1 MLELVE
7 RYSQL
12 FGPSGAED
20 RVISA
25 FAADMRACGFQP
37 QVDVLGN
44 VIVPVRPPDEGYPH
58 FMVSAHL
65 DEIGVVIRSIS
76 DDGFLRV
83 HRVGGMHD
91 RVIPGQHFVFLSD
104 DGTLINGVAGVKA
117 KHASDA
123 QELSQ
128 APNIDD
134 VYIDVLARSAVEV
147 HAMGLRVGCL
157 GTFDAELMTRGD
169 LVCGKAL
176 DDRAAVAVLVEL
188 GRRLKTGDFRA
199 GLTIVGTV
207 QEEFSIR
214 GGVPAAA
221 AVQPDVALC
230 LDIAL
235 ATDTPDM
242 QGVGHLPLGGGA
254 VLSGFSRAAV
264 NGIIPNPKLVAY
276 ARTVAASHDI
286 PVMFGVM
293 QGGLTDGSF
302 MQYAGRGIPVLDLGF
317 ATRYTHTPIETCSLS
332 DLEALVRLCEAM
344 IREAPRHFDLTRG
357 EVLPQRVGQVEQAHD

>member
-1 MLELVE
+1 MLELVQ

-20 RVISA
+20 RVIAA
-25 FAADMRACGFQP
+25 FVEDMRACGLHP
-37 QVDVLGN
+37 QIDALGN

-65 DEIGVVIRSIS
+65 DEIGVVIRAVT

-91 RVIPGQHFVFLSD
+91 RVVPGQRFVFLTD
-104 DGTLINGVAGVKA
+104 EGQLVGGVAGVKA

-123 QELSQ
+123 QELSR
-128 APNIDD
+128 ASGIDEI
-134 VYIDVLARSAVEV
+134 YLDVLARSAAEV

-157 GTFDAELMTRGD
+157 GTFAADFTSRGD

-188 GRRLKTGDFRA
+188 GRRMLGRDFRA

-235 ATDTPDM
+235 ATDTPEM
-242 QGVGHLPLGGGA
+242 QGVGNLPLGGGA

-264 NGIIPNPKLVAY
+264 NGVIPNPKLVRY
-276 ARTVAASHDI
+276 ARTTAATHDI

-293 QGGLTDGSF
+293 QGGLTDASF
-302 MQYAGRGIPVLDLGF
+302 MQYTGRGIPFLDLGF
-317 ATRYTHTPIETCSLS
+317 ATRYTHTPVETCSLG
-332 DLEALVRLCEAM
+332 DLAALARLCEAM
-344 IREAPRHFDLTRG
+344 IRGAPRPLDLRRGAVAELSETRG
-357 EVLPQRVGQVEQAHD
+357 AGL